1 MHHGNALLAHMHIV
15 ALTCC
20 YSHPRSS
27 RFVASIQFIQIVE
40 ISHLRP
46 LRCGSSEQGMLVV
59 AMGNGAE
66 SDDDYT
72 EKLVEV
78 AYSGK

>member
-1 MHHGNALLAHMHIV
+1 
-15 ALTCC
+15 
-20 YSHPRSS
+20 
-27 RFVASIQFIQIVE
+27 
-40 ISHLRP
+40 
-46 LRCGSSEQGMLVV
+46 MLVV